1 MATIELYA
9 NKINR
14 IPGLVTGIRNETSN
28 LKSELMT
35 LKTKVQSINQNICNV
50 DDVMASISAST
61 QTQGDKIAALNNL
74 AEDVKQFALAAERA
88 DRNVADTVNQN
99 KEDFYEKYSYLKPF
113 WEKNLFEQMA
123 DVGGFLLDSAVEWCQ
138 EHWKLVVTVVLVA
151 VAIAA
156 LVFLPGLGGS
166 LAVFALMGAAKGLI
180 TGAVIGGLIGGGIN
194 MLMGK
199 SFLEGFEDGA
209 FEGAISGMIF
219 GGLSTW
225 ASGGKYFADILG
237 KAKPFEL
244 LEKTGAIGRFKFS
257 WMLTGN
263 AAGLSA
269 GGKMTFKKLALNTL
283 FGIGSDATAS
293 IVGDTLDVKIKGEN
307 ISMGEIMRNAGYAA
321 LASAVFSP
329 ISQILPSAKISKI
342 TKDNGSWK
350 HIWATQSTRYLKY
363 GSNIRL
369 KTYFKG
375 IGKCA
380 VEKVGDLVLDISKS
394 AINEWSKSWNLQPQH

>member
-9 NKINR
+9 NKINSM
-14 IPGLVTGIRNETSN
+14 PGLVTGIRNETSG
-28 LKSELMT
+28 LRSELMT
-35 LKTKVQSINQNICNV
+35 LRTKVQSINQNICNV
-50 DDVMASISAST
+50 DDVISSISAST
-61 QTQGDKIAALNNL
+61 QTQEDKIDVLNNL
-74 AEDVKQFALAAERA
+74 AEDVKQFASDVEKIDRAAA
-88 DRNVADTVNQN
+88 DMINQR

-123 DVGGFLLDSAVEWCQ
+123 DVGGFLLDSAGEWCK
-138 EHWKLVVTVVLVA
+138 EHWKLVVTVALVA
-151 VAIAA
+151 LAIAA
-156 LVFLPGLGGS
+156 LVLLPGLGGS
-166 LAVFALMGAAKGLI
+166 FAVFVLMGAAKGLI

-225 ASGGKYFADILG
+225 AAGGKYFAEVLG

-257 WMLTGN
+257 WLLTGK

-283 FGIGSDATAS
+283 FGIGSDTTAS
-293 IVGDTLDVKIKGEN
+293 IVGDILDAKIKGEN
-307 ISMGEIMRNAGYAA
+307 ISMDEIMSNAGRAA
-321 LASAVFSP
+321 LTSAVFSP
-329 ISQILPSAKISKI
+329 ISQVLPSVKISKI
-342 TKDNGSWK
+342 TKGNGSWG
-350 HIWATQSTRYLKY
+350 HVWASQSTRFLRY
-363 GSNIRL
+363 GTNIRL

-380 VEKVGDLVLDISKS
+380 VEKVWDLVLDVSKN

>member
-1 MATIELYA
+1 
-9 NKINR
+9 
-14 IPGLVTGIRNETSN
+14 
-28 LKSELMT
+28 
-35 LKTKVQSINQNICNV
+35 
-50 DDVMASISAST
+50 
-61 QTQGDKIAALNNL
+61 
-74 AEDVKQFALAAERA
+74 
-88 DRNVADTVNQN
+88 
-99 KEDFYEKYSYLKPF
+99 
-113 WEKNLFEQMA
+113 
-123 DVGGFLLDSAVEWCQ
+123 
-138 EHWKLVVTVVLVA
+138 
-151 VAIAA
+151 
-156 LVFLPGLGGS
+156 
-166 LAVFALMGAAKGLI
+166 
-180 TGAVIGGLIGGGIN
+180 

-237 KAKPFEL
+237 KAQPFEL

-257 WMLTGN
+257 WMLTGK

-293 IVGDTLDVKIKGEN
+293 VVGDALDVKIKGEN

-321 LASAVFSP
+321 LTSAFFSP
-329 ISQILPSAKISKI
+329 ISQVLPSAKISGI
-342 TKDNGSWK
+342 TKGNGSWG
-350 HIWATQSTRYLKY
+350 HVWASQSTRYLRY
-363 GSNIRL
+363 GTNLRF

-380 VEKVGDLVLDISKS
+380 AEKVGDLALDV
-394 AINEWSKSWNLQPQH
+394 AQNAVNTWSKSWNLQPQQ